1 MQLCWAY
8 FYQYKVRF
16 RKSTIK
22 SVEDLAHIK
31 RVKNIRFF
39 YWNLIILDV
48 CLYAKH
54 EILHHKLFLITERN
68 FFSLFSYFAAFLTL
82 FLSVFEFTLIAR
94 YIYKFYYNI
103 ESYVISDITSGTGSG
118 ASRALGEIQMV
129 SSTHRRVHSNSP
141 RGKARI

>member
-1 MQLCWAY
+1 M
-8 FYQYKVRF
+8 RF

-31 RVKNIRFF
+31 RVKNVRFF

-54 EILHHKLFLITERN
+54 EILHHKLFLVSERN
-68 FFSLFSYFAAFLTL
+68 FFSLFSYFVSFLTL

-129 SSTHRRVHSNSP
+129 RPVHRRAPSNS
-141 RGKARI
+141 RREKVRT